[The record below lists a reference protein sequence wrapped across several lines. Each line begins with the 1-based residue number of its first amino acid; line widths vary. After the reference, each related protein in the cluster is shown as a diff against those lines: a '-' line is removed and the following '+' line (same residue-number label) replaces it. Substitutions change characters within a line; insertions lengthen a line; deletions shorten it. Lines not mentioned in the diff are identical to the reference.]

1 MDYYAMRAEREATQR
16 TLGALGIERRA
27 IEALAEI
34 AGEGAEV
41 LHDHLDVRDT
51 LARSDSWK
59 VPNSSRAL
67 VQLDAQKWDTATR
80 SQRAAS
86 EARAMVELAD
96 LRVVWRLMQ
105 GGRR

>member
-1 MDYYAMRAEREATQR
+1 MDHYARRAEREAAQR

-34 AGEGAEV
+34 AGDGAAF

-51 LARSDSWK
+51 LARSGSWK

-67 VQLDAQKWDTATR
+67 VQLDAQKWNTATR
-80 SQRAAS
+80 AQRAAA
-86 EARAMVELAD
+86 EARTMVELAD
-96 LRVVWRLMQ
+96 LRVVWRRMQ